1 MRWEAFSF
9 QEGVVIHVNVDTARL
24 ERRLQAIAG
33 EQVPF
38 ATAVALNEIA
48 FKIKRETGPAEMRKV
63 FDRPSP
69 WTLRSLFVVRASKS
83 RLVARVGWGQDY
95 YSKSRLTPDETLGQQ
110 VSGGPRREKGMEH
123 WLRQAGMLGGG
134 EFIVPGSGARLDRYG
149 NMARG
154 QTVQIMSQL
163 RLGLDPY
170 MWSTGSKRS
179 NRSVTRAGRIFW
191 SRGDR
196 IPRGAWLVTG
206 KSIKPLLVVVSST
219 NYQPRFNIRNVV
231 ESTTDADFPAAFRK
245 ALRMA
250 ISTRR

>member
-1 MRWEAFSF
+1 MIT
-9 QEGVVIHVNVDTARL
+9 VKVDTSKI
-24 ERRLQAIAG
+24 ERRLQALASD
-33 EQVPF
+33 QVPF
-38 ATAVALNEIA
+38 ATAVALNEVA

-95 YSKSRLTPDETLGQQ
+95 YSKSRLTPDEIIGHQ

-134 EFIVPGSGARLDRYG
+134 EFVVPGAGAKLDRYG
-149 NMARG
+149 NMSRG

-179 NRSVTRAGRIFW
+179 NRSVARAGRVFW

-196 IPRGAWLVTG
+196 IPRGAWIVTG
-206 KSIKPLLVVVSST
+206 KTIRPLLVVVSST

-231 ESTTDADFPAAFRK
+231 ETTAGESFPAAFRQ
-245 ALRMA
+245 ALRLA
-250 ISTRR
+250 IKTRR